1 MRQKDK
7 KREIMIQEF
16 LELYSEFGEY
26 VYRNKFFVDDDLNF
40 LSFVNWLKLRNRKEV
55 L

>member
-1 MRQKDK
+1 MREKDK

-16 LELYSEFGEY
+16 LELHSEFEEY
-26 VYRNKFFVDDDLNF
+26 VCRNHFTDNDFNF
-40 LSFVNWLKLRNRKEV
+40 INFVNWLKLRNKKER